1 MFCFV
6 GGNGTVGRAGS
17 AAASLLPAAGTV
29 AGARGAAATGNGA
42 LTSAQ
47 AAAQMALC
55 NGTGHLNGLMP
66 VRTGLAWAT
75 LGIQS
80 EHQVLPA
87 LNTALF
93 MNKSACAHQTCKAP
107 RGEVTDPALTGRQ
120 GSCSSQLLQYS
131 TGAVGMYGDSPIA
144 GW

>member
-1 MFCFV
+1 MQALKSAL
-6 GGNGTVGRAGS
+6 GGRISGSITDMSVSGVNGTVGRAGS

-55 NGTGHLNGLMP
+55 NGGTGHLNGLMP

-75 LGIQS
+75 LGEFSLQS
-80 EHQVLPA
+80 ISYPL
-87 LNTALF
+87 
-93 MNKSACAHQTCKAP
+93 
-107 RGEVTDPALTGRQ
+107 Q
-120 GSCSSQLLQYS
+120 GARRAYHFWLSLQF
-131 TGAVGMYGDSPIA
+131 
-144 GW
+144 